1 MESLHPEQKCLH
13 GLSWNED
20 LAVSNPSKVPFCQS
34 LMVGVLILVDEDIKG
49 DPFFKCPFGS
59 TAYGLE

>member
-1 MESLHPEQKCLH
+1 MGSLHPEQKCLH

-34 LMVGVLILVDEDIKG
+34 LIVGVLILVDEDIKG
-49 DPFFKCPFGS
+49 G
-59 TAYGLE
+59 